1 MKFEILVDKS
11 ESVTKCTI
19 LPLEYRAD
27 FEIRRFTRN
36 RPIAPLSGDF
46 LLHPEGRLLTSPAD
60 VSPQVGKISL
70 IDCNWR
76 RLGGI
81 LDHLERPWPELVRI
95 PEDFVTAYPRRNKQG
110 LDPENG
116 LATIEALFIAAAFC
130 GVWDET
136 LLKEY
141 YFAPRFLEMN
151 KDIFYRYGLLRSR
164 P

>member
-46 LLHPEGRLLTSPAD
+46 LLHPEGRLLSSPRD
-60 VSPQVGKISL
+60 VNAPVSKISL

-81 LDHLERPWPELVRI
+81 FEHLERPWPELVRI
-95 PEDFVTAYPRRNKQG
+95 PEGFVTAYPRRNKQG

-141 YFAPRFLEMN
+141 YFGPRFIEIN
-151 KDIFYRYGLLRSR
+151 RDTFVRFGLLR
-164 P
+164 PGP

>member
-19 LPLEYRAD
+19 LPLEYRTD

-36 RPIAPLSGDF
+36 RPIASLSGDF
-46 LLHPEGRLLTSPAD
+46 LLHPEGRLLSSPRD
-60 VSPQVGKISL
+60 VSTQVKKISL

-95 PEDFVTAYPRRNKQG
+95 PEEFVTAYPRRNKQG

-116 LATIEALFIAAAFC
+116 LATIEALFIAAAFS

-141 YFAPRFLEMN
+141 YFGSRFLEMN
-151 KDIFYRYGLLRSR
+151 REMFTRFGLCH
-164 P
+164 PAP